1 MLRTL
6 TLTTGILNT
15 GMLNTGRLNT
25 GRLHPGSQ
33 ARARPTDGP
42 PRPCPGG
49 HGATLIQIKTARGG
63 VAHGRPMGNP
73 LQALAAWCGHLGAGL
88 HPGLLA
94 GGVYAGLLLAGAA
107 GSVVHCAPMCGPF
120 VLGQVSDRLARLPG
134 ALLCERQRIGS
145 ALLLPYHA
153 GRLITYAALGALA
166 GEGGAALGRLAWF
179 GWLSGILLGLAALLF
194 LGHALRR
201 LAPSL
206 AWLVPGIDRAPGGWV
221 RLIRR
226 LSARAART
234 RPTGGLLL
242 GLALGFLPCG
252 FLYAALAVAAATG
265 GSASGGPLA
274 GAAAMLCFGLGTV
287 PSLVAVGIAG
297 HAAGRAFHRGVTAL
311 APAVLLLNAGVL
323 GVLAWQRL
331 AALG

>member
-1 MLRTL
+1 
-6 TLTTGILNT
+6 
-15 GMLNTGRLNT
+15 
-25 GRLHPGSQ
+25 
-33 ARARPTDGP
+33 
-42 PRPCPGG
+42 
-49 HGATLIQIKTARGG
+49 
-63 VAHGRPMGNP
+63 MGNP
-73 LQALAAWCGHLGAGL
+73 LEALAAWCGHLGAGWHL
-88 HPGLLA
+88 SLTA
-94 GGVYAGLLLAGAA
+94 GGLYAGLLLAGAA

-134 ALLCERQRIGS
+134 ALLCERQRVGS

-153 GRLITYAALGALA
+153 GRLITYAGLGALA

-206 AWLVPGIDRAPGGWV
+206 AWLVPGTDRAPGGWI

-226 LSARAART
+226 LSARADRT
-234 RPTGGLLL
+234 RPIGGLLL
-242 GLALGFLPCG
+242 GLTLGFLPCG

-265 GSASGGPLA
+265 QPLT

-287 PSLVAVGIAG
+287 PSLVAVGVAG
-297 HAAGRAFHRGVTAL
+297 HAAGRAFHRGVSAL
-311 APAVLLLNAGVL
+311 APAVLLVNAAVL
-323 GVLAWQRL
+323 GALAWERL